1 MEPTNVLVGGAG
13 LGGDQ
18 RLAGVI
24 EEPLDMIKLSLNRQI
39 YIKLRNDR
47 ELTGKLNAFDQHL
60 NMILENAEET
70 HTSVELDE
78 ETYEQVYKQNKRT
91 MPMVFI
97 RGDGVILLSTHTGR

>member
-1 MEPTNVLVGGAG
+1 M
-13 LGGDQ
+13 
-18 RLAGVI
+18 
-24 EEPLDMIKLSLNRQI
+24 EPLDMIKDSLNKQI

-60 NMILENAEET
+60 NMILEGAEET

-78 ETYEQVYKQNKRT
+78 ETYEQVYKQNKRS

-97 RGDGVILLSTHTGR
+97 RGDGVILLSSHTDH

>member
-1 MEPTNVLVGGAG
+1 MLPQTTKAPETALSNQHI
-13 LGGDQ
+13 D
-18 RLAGVI
+18 
-24 EEPLDMIKLSLNRQI
+24 EPLDMIKISLGEQI
-39 YIKLRNDR
+39 YIKMRNDR

-70 HTSVELDE
+70 HTSMELDE

-97 RGDGVILLSTHTGR
+97 RGDGVILLSMHTGH

>member
-1 MEPTNVLVGGAG
+1 M
-13 LGGDQ
+13 D
-18 RLAGVI
+18 LAGGCSKVMGNI
-24 EEPLDMIKLSLNRQI
+24 DEPLDMIKYSLNKHV

-47 ELTGKLNAFDQHL
+47 ELRGKLNAFDQHL
-60 NMILENAEET
+60 NMILENVEET

-97 RGDGVILLSTHTGR
+97 RGDGVILLSMQTGH

>member
-1 MEPTNVLVGGAG
+1 MESTNVLVGGAG
-13 LGGDQ
+13 GGDQ
-18 RLAGVI
+18 RLAGGI

>member
-1 MEPTNVLVGGAG
+1 MDPAG
-13 LGGDQ
+13 KPAAGD
-18 RLAGVI
+18 I
-24 EEPLDMIKLSLNRQI
+24 EEPFEMVKINLNKQI

-70 HTSVELDE
+70 FTSMELDE
-78 ETYEQVYKQNKRT
+78 ETYEQVYKQTKRT

-97 RGDGVILLSTHTGR
+97 RGDGVILLSSHTGHRIDML

>member
-1 MEPTNVLVGGAG
+1 MAQTGVQK
-13 LGGDQ
+13 DQ
-18 RLAGVI
+18 SFTSER
-24 EEPLDMIKLSLNRQI
+24 EPLDMIKSSLNNQI

-97 RGDGVILLSTHTGR
+97 RGDGVILLSTPTGH

>member
-1 MEPTNVLVGGAG
+1 MAS
-13 LGGDQ
+13 GGDQ
-18 RLAGVI
+18 QNLMATI
-24 EEPLDMIKLSLNRQI
+24 EEPLDMIKLNINRQI

-60 NMILENAEET
+60 NMILQDAEET

-78 ETYEQVYKQNKRT
+78 ETFEQVYKQNKRT

-97 RGDGVILLSTHTGR
+97 RGDGVILLSMHTGH

>member
-1 MEPTNVLVGGAG
+1 MDPVSKPVGG
-13 LGGDQ
+13 D
-18 RLAGVI
+18 I
-24 EEPLDMIKLSLNRQI
+24 EEPLDMVKINLNKQI

-70 HTSVELDE
+70 FTSMELDE
-78 ETYEQVYKQNKRT
+78 ETYEQVYKQTKRT

-97 RGDGVILLSTHTGR
+97 RGDGVILLSSHTGHRIDML

>member
-1 MEPTNVLVGGAG
+1 M
-13 LGGDQ
+13 
-18 RLAGVI
+18 
-24 EEPLDMIKLSLNRQI
+24 EPLDMIKDSLNKQI

-47 ELTGKLNAFDQHL
+47 ELVGKLDAYDQHL

-78 ETYEQVYKQNKRT
+78 ETYEQVYKQNKRS

-97 RGDGVILLSTHTGR
+97 RGDGVILLSEHTDH

>member
-1 MEPTNVLVGGAG
+1 MEPTGVSTGT
-13 LGGDQ
+13 GGDQ
-18 RLAGVI
+18 SRLAGSI

-47 ELTGKLNAFDQHL
+47 ELTGKLNAYDQHL
-60 NMILENAEET
+60 NMILENAQET

>member
-1 MEPTNVLVGGAG
+1 MASAQVAG
-13 LGGDQ
+13 N
-18 RLAGVI
+18 I
-24 EEPLDMIKLSLNRQI
+24 EEPLDMIKLALNRQI
-39 YIKLRNDR
+39 CIKLRNDR
-47 ELTGKLNAFDQHL
+47 ELVGKLNAFDQHL

-97 RGDGVILLSTHTGR
+97 RGDGVILLSMHTGH

>member
-1 MEPTNVLVGGAG
+1 MEPLARATV
-13 LGGDQ
+13 GGDQ
-18 RLAGVI
+18 QRLTSNI
-24 EEPLDMIKLSLNRQI
+24 EEPLDMIKLGLNRQI

-97 RGDGVILLSTHTGR
+97 RGDGVILLSLHTGH

>member
-1 MEPTNVLVGGAG
+1 MIGNI
-13 LGGDQ
+13 D
-18 RLAGVI
+18 
-24 EEPLDMIKLSLNRQI
+24 EPLDMIKLSLNKHI

-47 ELTGKLNAFDQHL
+47 ELRGKLHAFDQHL
-60 NMILENAEET
+60 NMILESAEET

-97 RGDGVILLSTHTGR
+97 RGDGVILLSMQTGH

>member
-1 MEPTNVLVGGAG
+1 MDPSQINPA
-13 LGGDQ
+13 GGDF
-18 RLAGVI
+18 
-24 EEPLDMIKLSLNRQI
+24 EEPLDLVKMNLNKQI

-70 HTSVELDE
+70 LTSMELDE
-78 ETYEQVYKQNKRT
+78 ETYEQVYKQTKRT

-97 RGDGVILLSTHTGR
+97 RGDGVILLSSHTGHRIDML

>member
-1 MEPTNVLVGGAG
+1 MSAPSPPLSAAATESG
-13 LGGDQ
+13 LNK
-18 RLAGVI
+18 
-24 EEPLDMIKLSLNRQI
+24 EEPLDMIKTSLNRQI

-97 RGDGVILLSTHTGR
+97 RGDGVILLSLHTGH

>member
-1 MEPTNVLVGGAG
+1 
-13 LGGDQ
+13 
-18 RLAGVI
+18 
-24 EEPLDMIKLSLNRQI
+24 MIKDILDKRI

-47 ELTGKLNAFDQHL
+47 ELVGKLNAFDHHL

-78 ETYEQVYKQNKRT
+78 ETYEQVYKQNKRS

-97 RGDGVILLSTHTGR
+97 RGDGVILLSEHTDR

>member
-1 MEPTNVLVGGAG
+1 MEPTGVLTGG
-13 LGGDQ
+13 GGDQ
-18 RLAGVI
+18 RLAGSI

>member
-1 MEPTNVLVGGAG
+1 MDSSVAG
-13 LGGDQ
+13 DF
-18 RLAGVI
+18 
-24 EEPLDMIKLSLNRQI
+24 EEPLDMVKINLNKQI

-70 HTSVELDE
+70 LTSMELDE
-78 ETYEQVYKQNKRT
+78 ETYEQVYKQTKRT

-97 RGDGVILLSTHTGR
+97 RGDGVILLSSHTGHRIDML